1 MPYLKLK
8 PIIMKKLFF
17 IAILSCNF
25 LNAQSNLFPAAGNVG
40 IGTTAPLYKLSL
52 ASDLPG
58 YTTGMRPNGGLG
70 LFATNVIDL
79 NAHFGWVR
87 KQNTDPILLLQG
99 VQDAVAWRDVAIA
112 RDGGNVGVG
121 TDSPAAKLDVNGSAF
136 IADKAV
142 PRYSWTERSASTV
155 FTDNIRPYTDRGFRI
170 YDGDSRS
177 HLSLEAHVFAEIQAY
192 TTTGAESN
200 AVDIPGTES
209 HLFLNPRG
217 GNVGV
222 GTNAPYYKL
231 SLASD
236 LPAYSVGMRPSGGLG
251 LFTNNVA
258 NLNGQLG
265 WVRKPNADP
274 VLLLQGVQDAVAWR
288 DVAIAKD
295 GGNVGVGTD
304 SPVAKLDV
312 NGSAFIADKAVPR
325 YSMTERSASTV
336 FTDNIR
342 PYTDRGFRIYD
353 GDSRSH
359 LSLEAHGF
367 AEIQA
372 YTTTGAESNAVD
384 ISGTESN
391 LHLNPRGGNVGI
403 GTVNPGYKLDVIGT
417 IRAREVRV
425 NLDGADFVFEDGY
438 KLMPLNE
445 LEKFV
450 KQNKHLPEIAPA
462 KEMQEKGSD
471 LGGLAVQLLQKI
483 EELTL
488 HVIEQNKHINE
499 QDKEMALLKEKV
511 RKLEQK

>member
-1 MPYLKLK
+1 
-8 PIIMKKLFF
+8 MKKLLF

-25 LNAQSNLFPAAGNVG
+25 LNAQSNLFPASGNVG
-40 IGTTAPLYKLSL
+40 IGTTAPFYKLTV
-52 ASDLPG
+52 ASDLPP
-58 YTTGMRPNGGLG
+58 YTIGMRPSGGLG
-70 LFATNVIDL
+70 LFTNNVANL
-79 NAHFGWVR
+79 NGQLGWIRRADQTPVL
-87 KQNTDPILLLQG
+87 IWQG
-99 VQDAVAWRDVAIA
+99 VEELIAWRDIAIA
-112 RDGGNVGVG
+112 RDGGNLGVG

-142 PRYSWTERSASTV
+142 PRYSLTERSAPTV
-155 FTDNIRPYTDRGFRI
+155 VTDNVRPYTDRGFRI
-170 YDGDSRS
+170 YDGDTKS
-177 HLSLEAHVFAEIQAY
+177 HLSLEARGFAEIQAY

-209 HLFLNPRG
+209 NLFLNPRG

-236 LPAYSVGMRPSGGLG
+236 LPPYTIGMRPSGGLG

-265 WVRKPNADP
+265 WVRKSNTDP

-288 DVAIAKD
+288 DVAIARD
-295 GGNVGVGTD
+295 GGNVGIGTD
-304 SPVAKLDV
+304 SPSYKL
-312 NGSAFIADKAVPR
+312 
-325 YSMTERSASTV
+325 TV
-336 FTDNIR
+336 TSNLP
-342 PYTDRGFRIYD
+342 PYTIGMRPSGGLGLITNNVANLNGQLGWVRRADQAPVLVLQGVED
-353 GDSRSH
+353 GVAWRDV
-359 LSLEAHGF
+359 A
-367 AEIQA
+367 I
-372 YTTTGAESNAVD
+372 VKD
-384 ISGTESN
+384 
-391 LHLNPRGGNVGI
+391 GGNVGI
-403 GTVNPGYKLDVIGT
+403 GTVNPAYKLDVIGT

-438 KLMPLNE
+438 RLMPLNE

-471 LGGLAVQLLQKI
+471 LGELSTQLLQKI

-488 HVIEQNKHINE
+488 HVIEQNK
-499 QDKEMALLKEKV
+499 
-511 RKLEQK
+511 KLEQQNKKIESLEAKMNNK